1 MIHNPPHP
9 GQFIRDICLKPLNLT
24 IAEAARQLGV
34 TRKALSEVVNGK
46 RSISMKMALGLA
58 KVFNTSAE
66 SWLIQQIQ
74 YDLSKTKPISLE

>member
-46 RSISMKMALGLA
+46 RSISMKMALRLA

-74 YDLSKTKPISLE
+74 YDLSKTKPISLD